1 MSTCQRLRATAKLCT
16 QDKGE
21 MNLVD
26 IEEVLPL
33 WSSKFILVTN
43 FFLRMRNTLK
53 NLKIYA
59 VHH

>member
-1 MSTCQRLRATAKLCT
+1 MSTCQRLRATAKLWT

-21 MNLVD
+21 MHLVD

-43 FFLRMRNTLK
+43 FFFFFFK
-53 NLKIYA
+53 NEEYS
-59 VHH
+59 